1 MNSLE
6 TKQPSTLNGGKTIK
20 CLSIIAL
27 VCIALNI
34 CITFFSQLDGTF
46 FSISSIFSLLI
57 LIFYLIL
64 YLLLLLYIF
73 KFHAKR
79 KASVLVPTI
88 FVALAIQALLWTF
101 YYATYYATGISA
113 LLNIIAFV
121 ACIPAIKSALNG
133 LYKKRPLVVALVAC
147 LLFGAK
153 NLIYNLEYSLQLL
166 VDSLPLG
173 GNIEHSIHSLGFGPI
188 SAIFPLG
195 SCLFYIALL
204 VFCLKNTIPVIVR
217 PKLDKNA
224 TPEQQLQALKAQRE
238 NDLITEEEYQVLRAE
253 VISKL

>member
-34 CITFFSQLDGTF
+34 CITFFSQLDGTSPLDGTF
-46 FSISSIFSLLI
+46 SSIFPHLLI
-57 LIFYLIL
+57 VIFYSILYLIL

-88 FVALAIQALLWTF
+88 FVALAIQSLLWTF
-101 YYATYYATGISA
+101 YYATGISE

-133 LYKKRPLVVALVAC
+133 LYKKRPLVVALVAY
-147 LLFGAK
+147 LLFGAM
-153 NLIYNLEYSLQLL
+153 NLIYSLEFPVYLL
-166 VDSLPLG
+166 LSG
-173 GNIEHSIHSLGFGPI
+173 HIEGLINPLGFGPT
-188 SAIFPLG
+188 STIFSLG

-238 NDLITEEEYQVLRAE
+238 NDLITEEEYQSLRAE